1 MIHLGSL
8 WLHKVDA
15 RFSEKERVKEPGD
28 QGRIINTKSKI
39 SHYDNEKVLEK
50 TTVSEL
56 GTKIFMK

>member
-1 MIHLGSL
+1 
-8 WLHKVDA
+8 VDN
-15 RFSEKERVKEPGD
+15 RFSGKERVKEPRD